1 MASRECSLFGLFQ
14 GAVAGDLLIQ
24 AHLRPTP
31 QQTLEQFRNIVSAL
45 QPVPFHLLRRLTAT
59 LRAYF
64 REHEKT
70 GGVQLQALGDM
81 FAPLVM
87 WMPIRDPMR
96 VRPTNEQLGGVP
108 PGHVLVQIN
117 IPPLGFTTRQP
128 LPLNVTVSR
137 LRAQMLTAAGA
148 TSMFGWHMWLAPP
161 SPQLLD
167 PSCTLRQ
174 YNVQNTDILVINNE
188 DQCDKPVYF
197 AAASSIIRC
206 AIKNHPVFFPSASET
221 LSPRSSAGAPP
232 LQRRSSMAPTMNG
245 GAAGGGGGVG
255 GGGGASPFDTMPV
268 NGGGAAPM
276 LQRRSTVAAI
286 GGGGEPVTT
295 YMAPSLEIFKNDST
309 RLSSS
314 PGSPAVGPGRPGPAK
329 PPSLRNSTQ
338 QRTSVDL
345 QLPPST
351 TAVPSPF
358 VSSGDIAAPVPAPG
372 VRREGSGGL
381 GTPPASSMFAGGNPN
396 SSPQQ
401 PQQQQFVGA
410 GSPATGAM
418 SPGLARR
425 DLANR
430 PRAQTPLVLDPV
442 RALPPVASPAANK
455 RGPAPGRKASPSKP
469 IVRDAYQPL
478 ADARRRGTL
487 LGASGSSDNA
497 DDADQNN
504 DDDPTAE
511 TQYQDIPTKWAPE
524 MAKEG
529 GAALSPRSL
538 PVMPAGVRRS
548 EEALWLVENAPARRC
563 RRGAKGGS
571 G

>member
-1 MASRECSLFGLFQ
+1 LSR
-14 GAVAGDLLIQ
+14 
-24 AHLRPTP
+24 
-31 QQTLEQFRNIVSAL
+31 AL
-45 QPVPFHLLRRLTAT
+45 QPVPYHLLRRLTAT

-108 PGHVLVQIN
+108 PGHVLVQVN
-117 IPPLGFTTRQP
+117 IPPLGFSTRQP
-128 LPLNVTVSR
+128 LPLNLTISR
-137 LRAQMLTAAGA
+137 LRAQLLTTAGA

-174 YNVQNTDILVINNE
+174 YNVQNTDVLVINNE
-188 DQCDKPVYF
+188 DQCERPVYF

-206 AIKNHPVFFPSASET
+206 AIKNHPVFFPSAAAEA

-232 LQRRSSMAPTMNG
+232 LQRRSSMAPTM
-245 GAAGGGGGVG
+245 GGGVG
-255 GGGGASPFDTMPV
+255 GGQPNLGGGAAPFDTMPI
-268 NGGGAAPM
+268 NGVVGGVPM

-295 YMAPSLEIFKNDST
+295 YMAPSLDIFKNDSN
-309 RLSSS
+309 RVS
-314 PGSPAVGPGRPGPAK
+314 GGGRPGPAKK
-329 PPSLRNSTQ
+329 PPSLRNSL
-338 QRTSVDL
+338 QRTSVEL
-345 QLPPST
+345 QLPPSS

-358 VSSGDIAAPVPAPG
+358 VSSGDVPGAAAT
-372 VRREGSGGL
+372 R
-381 GTPPASSMFAGGNPN
+381 PASGAKARADSDRRLQRRRCLAAAHQTPLHSSN
-396 SSPQQ
+396 SRCSSRLWR
-401 PQQQQFVGA
+401 
-410 GSPATGAM
+410 GSPAAAAVGAM

-425 DLANR
+425 DVANR

-442 RALPPVASPAANK
+442 RALPPTGIGGGSPAPGK
-455 RGPAPGRKASPSKP
+455 RGPAAPGRKQSPSKP
-469 IVRDAYQPL
+469 VVRDAYQPL

-487 LGASGSSDNA
+487 LGASGSSERRRRRRC
-497 DDADQNN
+497 QH
-504 DDDPTAE
+504 DDPTAE

-529 GAALSPRSL
+529 GVALVAALAASD
-538 PVMPAGVRRS
+538 AGRRS
-548 EEALWLVENAPARRC
+548 TIGGGDALRLVENAPARRC

-571 G
+571 VVRPSFDIRDDKAPF